1 MFPGDIAASVTNRN
15 FAYSLLAI
23 NWGGKRSDEWRD
35 TGNSDAVVMSDRWI
49 KDQTTGNFRSVHT
62 DPGSGNDWK
71 GSLCWNDNH
80 VDYEPSETVD
90 TVYSS
95 EARKVIVSDDN
106 VFQKN
111 NGYNN
116 QSSSTVSEADA
127 VMVFRDSSDI
137 TDGAAG

>member
-1 MFPGDIAASVTNRN
+1 M
-15 FAYSLLAI
+15 
-23 NWGGKRSDEWRD
+23 
-35 TGNSDAVVMSDRWI
+35 
-49 KDQTTGNFRSVHT
+49 
-62 DPGSGNDWK
+62 
-71 GSLCWNDNH
+71 
-80 VDYEPSETVD
+80 D